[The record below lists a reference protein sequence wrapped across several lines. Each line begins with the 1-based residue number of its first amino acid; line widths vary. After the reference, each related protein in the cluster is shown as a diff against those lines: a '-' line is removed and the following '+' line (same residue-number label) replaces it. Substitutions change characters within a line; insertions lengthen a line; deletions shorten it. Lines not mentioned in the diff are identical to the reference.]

1 MIKVGV
7 IGYGYWGPNVAR
19 CFSQVEDVQ
28 LAAIA
33 DFRAEALAKAHA
45 SHPGARVIS
54 DFSDIIDDPSIDA
67 VAIVTPVGTH
77 FELALSALRAGKHVW
92 LEKPMCE
99 RSDQAI
105 QLIDEAARRR
115 RVLLVDHTFIY
126 TPAVRKIHDLVES
139 GAVGD
144 LYYYDSVRVNLGLF
158 QRDVNVIWDLAVHDF
173 SILDHLIGQ
182 QPVAVSAN
190 GASPV
195 RGTPESIAYI
205 TVFFGSGMIAH
216 LNVNWMAP
224 VKVRQTLIGGSQ
236 KMIVF
241 DDLEPSEKIK
251 VYDKGVFLDGSPEQ
265 VRQLLVNYRI
275 GDMWSPHL
283 STKEALRTEAEHF
296 AQCIA
301 TGSAPMTD
309 GAMGLRVVEMIEA
322 ASASMRQRGHPT
334 ELAPM
339 RRAS

>member
-1 MIKVGV
+1 MMRIGV

-19 CFSQVEDVQ
+19 CISQVEGAQ
-28 LAAIA
+28 LAAVA
-33 DFRAEALAKAHA
+33 DARAERLAKARA
-45 SHPGARVIS
+45 NHPAARLTA
-54 DFSDIIDDPSIDA
+54 DAADIFNDHSIDA
-67 VAIVTPVGTH
+67 VAIVTPVETH
-77 FELALSALRAGKHVW
+77 FELAMTALRAGKHVW
-92 LEKPMCE
+92 LEKPMCQ
-99 RSDQAI
+99 RSEQAA

-126 TPAVRKIHDLVES
+126 TAAVRKIRDLIASRE
-139 GAVGD
+139 VGE

-173 SILDHLIGQ
+173 SILDHLVGQ
-182 QPVAVSAN
+182 RPVAVSAN

-195 RGTPESIAYI
+195 HGTPESIAYI
-205 TVFFGSGMIAH
+205 TVFFGNGMIAH

-236 KMIVF
+236 KMIVY

-251 VYDKGVFLDGSPEQ
+251 VYDKGVVLDGSAEQ
-265 VRQLLVNYRI
+265 VRQLLVNYRV

-283 STKEALRTEAEHF
+283 STKEALQTEAEHF
-296 AQCIA
+296 VECIS
-301 TGSAPMTD
+301 TGGAPMTD

-322 ASASMRQRGHPT
+322 ASASMRQRGHPM
-334 ELAPM
+334 ELVPM